1 MACLPGFVATVPEP
15 FWPEVLAWAQRGC
28 KRHVVKHP
36 VTLYGLR
43 ASFGTAADVSKL
55 IRRRCVKAGLDV
67 DGLPPDAEWLRAID
81 EAAFEAAEREAAAAV
96 VSPPLPEGRV
106 EPADQATFEAADREA
121 AAPAVLPEGRVEP
134 ADQAEFEAA
143 ERVAAAA
150 VDSPPLPEARVE
162 PARSWPGVVHYP
174 SPLSPDFLEK
184 SQARLRE
191 LRAQQSASACAAGR

>member
-36 VTLYGLR
+36 TLYGLR
-43 ASFGTAADVSKL
+43 ASFGTAADVAKL

-121 AAPAVLPEGRVEP
+121 AAPAVV
-134 ADQAEFEAA
+134 
-143 ERVAAAA
+143 
-150 VDSPPLPEARVE
+150 SPPLPEGRVE